1 MNQNFLDAVEENP
14 VIAAIK
20 SPEDLKECCGIPE
33 IRIVFILYGD
43 ICSLGEIVKAVK
55 DAGKIAMVHVDL
67 ISGLSGKEI
76 AVDFL
81 HRNTR
86 ADGIISTKLPLIR
99 RAKELGMATVFRF
112 FVIDSMAFDNIKKQY
127 DAALPDFVAILPG
140 IMPKIITRVTKM
152 VSAPVIAGGLIGEK
166 ADIYAAI
173 EAGAISISSTNQ
185 STWFI

>member
-67 ISGLSGKEI
+67 ISGLSTREV
-76 AVDFL
+76 AVDFI
-81 HRNTR
+81 HTNTM
-86 ADGIISTKLPLIR
+86 ADGIITTKPSLIR
-99 RAKELGMATVFRF
+99 RAR
-112 FVIDSMAFDNIKKQY
+112 SCPC
-127 DAALPDFVAILPG
+127 LPFSDFSFWIPWHL
-140 IMPKIITRVTKM
+140 KT
-152 VSAPVIAGGLIGEK
+152 
-166 ADIYAAI
+166 YA
-173 EAGAISISSTNQ
+173 SSSTV
-185 STWFI
+185 